1 MEKKVFQSSKIIL
14 TLQWKKLKND
24 TTDFPELISDKWLVL
39 GNMPTYM
46 SNKNELISL
55 AEEAKGVFGDN
66 VLPVEDRKIVKIQKK
81 ELYCNVVRK
90 TMGLPPSE
98 KTDFLIADE
107 KKPIISYAGRK
118 IFIGGIKFDDI
129 TKKVTDGKLT
139 IENSKIIIMERIN
152 YLKKIFQKFGTIEK
166 YEETWEKGYTFIVF
180 QNKNDAKT
188 CLSVLKNYKLRRSAV
203 KEIRKLIKSEG
214 KDPDDITPDPKFY
227 LRWPSF
233 YQRMMKNRR
242 AFLLRKRDKKKK

>member
-98 KTDFLIADE
+98 KTDFFNC
-107 KKPIISYAGRK
+107 R
-118 IFIGGIKFDDI
+118 
-129 TKKVTDGKLT
+129 
-139 IENSKIIIMERIN
+139 
-152 YLKKIFQKFGTIEK
+152 
-166 YEETWEKGYTFIVF
+166 
-180 QNKNDAKT
+180 
-188 CLSVLKNYKLRRSAV
+188 
-203 KEIRKLIKSEG
+203 
-214 KDPDDITPDPKFY
+214 
-227 LRWPSF
+227 
-233 YQRMMKNRR
+233 
-242 AFLLRKRDKKKK
+242 